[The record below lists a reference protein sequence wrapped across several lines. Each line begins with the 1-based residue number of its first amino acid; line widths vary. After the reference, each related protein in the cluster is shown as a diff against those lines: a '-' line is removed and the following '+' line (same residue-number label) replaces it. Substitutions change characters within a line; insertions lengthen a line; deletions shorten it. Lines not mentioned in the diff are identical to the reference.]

1 MAPRT
6 HTYSATVAWTGNRG
20 DGTSTYRSY
29 GRDHLVSAPGKPDLP
44 ASADRTFRGDRDR
57 WSPEELLVAALSGCH
72 MLSYLHLCAVS
83 GVVVTA
89 YEDEADGVM
98 TETGDGG
105 GRFTRVT

>member
-1 MAPRT
+1 
-6 HTYSATVAWTGNRG
+6 
-20 DGTSTYRSY
+20 
-29 GRDHLVSAPGKPDLP
+29 
-44 ASADRTFRGDRDR
+44 
-57 WSPEELLVAALSGCH
+57 AALSGCH

-105 GRFTRVT
+105 GRFTRVTLRPVVTVTDESMRAMALGLHARAHERCFIASSVDFPVGHEPEVRIG